1 MNSRQRVEAAL
12 EHRETDRP
20 PLDLG
25 ATAVSGAHCSIIYG
39 LRQALGLDEPGTP
52 VKVIEPYQMLGEVEN
67 DLRDA
72 LGIDTVN
79 LSLPG
84 TLFGFDLEGWKPWT
98 TFDGTPVLV
107 PGLFNTEPDENGDI
121 LQYPEGD
128 TSAAPSGRMPK
139 GGFYFD
145 ATCRQDPIDDD
156 DLDVE
161 DNLEEF
167 HVLSDE
173 DLAYLAREADRL
185 YNETDY
191 SIVMTVGGV
200 SFGDVALVPAPWMKH
215 PKGIRDVAE
224 WYMSTALRTE
234 YVREIFSRQCEIAVE
249 NLKLVHQAVGEKPSV
264 VWTSSTDFGS
274 QNAPLISPDAYRD
287 LYMPFSKEINDLV
300 HTNTSWKTFT
310 HSCGSIDPLIPSFI
324 EAGFDLLNPVQTSA
338 VNMDASM
345 LKDKYGE
352 RLVFWGGLVDTQKTL
367 PFGTPEEVAREAAER
382 IRIFG
387 AGGGFVA
394 NPIHNIQA
402 GVPIESL
409 IEMYRVVRGD

>member
-52 VKVIEPYQMLGEVEN
+52 VKIIEPYQMLGEVAN

-72 LGIDTVN
+72 LGVDTVN

-84 TLFGFDLEGWKPWT
+84 TMFGYKLEGWKPWT

-107 PGLFNTEPDENGDI
+107 PGLFNTQSDENGDL

-128 TSAAPSGRMPK
+128 TSVAPSGRMPA
-139 GGFYFD
+139 GGLYFD
-145 ATCRQDPIDDD
+145 ATYRQDPIDDAN
-156 DLDVE
+156 LNVE
-161 DNLEEF
+161 DNLAEF

-185 YNETDY
+185 HNETEY
-191 SIVMTVGGV
+191 SIVMTVGGMA
-200 SFGDVALVPAPWMKH
+200 FGDVALVPATWLKH

-224 WYMSTALRTE
+224 WYMSTIIRAE
-234 YVREIFSRQCEIAVE
+234 YVREVFSRQCEIAIE
-249 NLKLVHQAVGEKPSV
+249 NLKLVYQAVGEKPSV
-264 VWTSSTDFGS
+264 IFTSGTDFGT
-274 QNAPLISPDAYRD
+274 QNAPFISPEVYRD
-287 LYMPFSKEINDLV
+287 LYMPFSKKINDWV
-300 HTNTSWKTFT
+300 HANTSWKTFT
-310 HSCGSIDPLIPSFI
+310 HSCGSIDPLIPSFV

-345 LKDKYGE
+345 LKDKYGDK
-352 RLVFWGGLVDTQKTL
+352 LTFWGGLVDTQKTL

-382 IRIFG
+382 IEIFG

-409 IEMYRVVRGD
+409 LEMYRVVRGG